1 MRYLIIF
8 LLQLIVSNIIFS
20 QNSNRL
26 LNLSIIRC
34 SYKEKCTFF
43 EVRES
48 QVFGFG
54 NIIPEKSEIY
64 ECNSYRIIDS
74 VFMHLDCKE
83 FIENNFKLE
92 PLTSMIDPPV
102 FVQILDSSYTRNEKI
117 VNIFHIDNQ
126 HYILVIS
133 STQLYN
139 RKRSKRLYK
148 KDVFTIVNLK
158 LVNDITE
165 ILLVDP
171 MTYPKKRI
179 ENIEVY
185 KTSFNLKNNPI
196 AFVKVGWKTT
206 KRKKTQYEVANIDVY
221 HLRE

>member
-8 LLQLIVSNIIFS
+8 LLQLIISNIIFS

-26 LNLSIIRC
+26 LNLSTTKC
-34 SYKEKCTFF
+34 SYKEKSIFF
-43 EVRES
+43 EVKES
-48 QVFGFG
+48 QVFGFR
-54 NIIPEKSEIY
+54 NNIPEKSEIY
-64 ECNSYRIIDS
+64 GCNSYRIIDS
-74 VFMHLDCKE
+74 IFMHLDCKD
-83 FIENNFKLE
+83 FIQNNLKLE
-92 PLTSMIDPPV
+92 PLTSMIEPPV
-102 FVQILDSSYTRNEKI
+102 FVQILNSSYTLNEKI
-117 VNIFHIDNQ
+117 VKVFHIDNQ

-148 KDVFTIVNLK
+148 KDVFTILNLK

-165 ILLVDP
+165 ILHVDP

-196 AFVKVGWKTT
+196 AFVKVVWKTS
-206 KRKKTQYEVANIDVY
+206 KRKKAQYEVANIDVY
-221 HLRE
+221 HLKE